1 MTPKLQAKT
10 IRLKPRKK
18 RSLYLGAIFNLAV
31 SIIAFKL
38 LYITSFG
45 FGKFILFLLGAAGA
59 LIAIFN
65 VFGLIRL
72 YKEGF
77 VGLFISGEGLNDI
90 STGNTYG
97 MVQWKDVYK
106 IKVIDDI
113 EHPKYKYI
121 ILKVQNPQDYIDRE
135 YIGYK
140 KRSLVLKFHYYGS
153 PVCFSN
159 RALDCSF
166 DELYQTITT
175 YYENYQTRKVEREAE
190 EVY

>member
-10 IRLKPRKK
+10 IGLKPRKK
-18 RSLYLGAIFNLAV
+18 NSLYLGIVFNLVV
-31 SIIAFKL
+31 SILAFKFI
-38 LYITSFG
+38 YDVSFG
-45 FGKFILFLLGAAGA
+45 FGRFILFLLGAAGV
-59 LIAIFN
+59 LVAIFD
-65 VFGLIRL
+65 VFSLVRL

-121 ILKVQNPQDYIDRE
+121 ILKVFNPQDYIDRE
-135 YIGYK
+135 YIQHK
-140 KRSLVLKFHYYGS
+140 KRS
-153 PVCFSN
+153 
-159 RALDCSF
+159 
-166 DELYQTITT
+166 
-175 YYENYQTRKVEREAE
+175 
-190 EVY
+190 